1 MTDWKRHATH
11 SLDEQNWPA
20 LIASLAVEIAS
31 LRNRLAAARDVVS
44 AARDVVESDA
54 LSLGDA
60 LAELAEQIKRC
71 DAAADKT

>member
-1 MTDWKRHATH
+1 VH
-11 SLDEQNWPA
+11 EA
-20 LIASLAVEIAS
+20 LC
-31 LRNRLAAARDVVS
+31 LRALLS

-71 DAAADKT
+71 DAAAERT

>member
-11 SLDEQNWPA
+11 TIDDLDMRTDGHARLRAHVHEA
-20 LIASLAVEIAS
+20 LC
-31 LRNRLAAARDVVS
+31 LRALLS

-71 DAAADKT
+71 DAAAERT